1 MYRGDDKWN
10 GNWDGNSFLSVYPIA
25 VAGRLAG
32 DEDSHR
38 LGAAVE
44 GLMGL
49 AGCDLDALAGLEGE
63 VVVLDLEG

>member
-1 MYRGDDKWN
+1 
-10 GNWDGNSFLSVYPIA
+10 
-25 VAGRLAG
+25 LAG

-49 AGCDLDALAGLEGE
+49 AGCDLDALAGVEGE
-63 VVVLDLEG
+63 VVVFDLEGELLAKARAASVEMTVARRQQEQAG